1 MCIAVQSGLI
11 MVPAIAYKRLVDYL
25 GHGNG
30 SFTQIVILVGSA
42 LAASFGKG
50 LIGVA
55 ELLLTEQISQGI
67 VRTLRQSLFGRLLA
81 QPVAFF
87 ADRPSGEV
95 MSRFGNDVGA
105 VQNVITSTVIGLV
118 RNTLISVT
126 TLVLMLTFSWKLT
139 LLTVLLVPAV
149 GLPARRFGR
158 LTYGVRRDVQ
168 RSAARMTSYL
178 QEVLSV
184 SGIVLVKTF
193 VRGPDEQRR
202 FGAMVDELRALQIRT
217 ALTGRWFA
225 MWNDNL
231 NQIGPALLVLCG
243 SYLVLTG
250 QSTVGTVFVFATV
263 LGGQF
268 TGAMSKVA
276 AMYVDV
282 AGAMAPFERIFELLD
297 RRPEVVDAP
306 DARELPAVQGA
317 IRFEEITFSYEG
329 AARPAVIGFTAEI
342 PTGAV
347 VALVGHSGAG
357 KTTLA
362 NLLLRFAD
370 PQAGRVL
377 IDGHDLREIT
387 MASLNRH
394 IGAVFQET
402 FLFHA
407 SLRDNLLYARP
418 DASDEVLTAAV
429 RAACLEDVLAAL
441 PDGLDTVVGERGHRL
456 SGGERQR
463 VTIARVILKDPRILL
478 LDEATSHLDALA
490 EQRVQ
495 AALRLLMRGR
505 TSLVIAH
512 RLSTVLAADQILVL
526 DHGRLVEQG
535 THAALLAR
543 GGRYAQLCRAQ
554 FADHRGIRSPAPE
567 KHPSLGFPA
576 KQINRRASKDSDPA

>member
-1 MCIAVQSGLI
+1 MACIAAQSFLI
-11 MVPAIAYKRLVDYL
+11 LVPAIAYKRLVDYL
-25 GHGNG
+25 GQGDG
-30 SFTQIVILVGSA
+30 SFTQILILVGAA
-42 LAASFGKG
+42 LAASFGRG

-67 VRTLRQSLFGRLLA
+67 VRTLRHSLFGRLLA

-87 ADRPSGEV
+87 ATRPSGEV
-95 MSRFGNDVGA
+95 MSRFSNDVGA

-139 LLTVLLVPAV
+139 MLTVLLVPAV
-149 GLPARRFGR
+149 GLPARRFGH
-158 LTYGVRRDVQ
+158 LAYGARRDVQ
-168 RSAARMTSYL
+168 RSVARMTSYL
-178 QEVLSV
+178 QEILSV

-193 VRGPDEQRR
+193 VRGRDERRR
-202 FGAMVDELRALQIRT
+202 FGGMVDELRVLQIRT
-217 ALTGRWFA
+217 ALNARWFG

-231 NQIGPALLVLCG
+231 NQIGPTLLVLCG

-250 QSTVGTVFVFATV
+250 QSTVGTIFVFATV

-268 TGAMSKVA
+268 TGAVSKVA
-276 AMYVDV
+276 AMYVDI

-306 DARELPAVQGA
+306 GARELSGVKGA

-329 AARPAVIGFTAEI
+329 AAHPAVDGFTAEI
-342 PTGAV
+342 PAGAM

-387 MASLNRH
+387 MESLNRQ

-407 SLRDNLLYARP
+407 SLRDNLLYAQP
-418 DASDEVLTAAV
+418 EASDEALAAAV
-429 RAACLEDVLAAL
+429 RAACLEDVLATL

-478 LDEATSHLDALA
+478 LDEATSHLDSLA

-526 DHGRLVEQG
+526 DQGRLVEQG
-535 THAALLAR
+535 AHATLLAR
-543 GGRYAQLCRAQ
+543 GGRYAQLCNAQ
-554 FADHRGIRSPAPE
+554 FADHRGACLITRE
-567 KHPSLGFPA
+567 KHPLFDFSTKRTKG
-576 KQINRRASKDSDPA
+576 